1 MRRSIA
7 ICAAG
12 AFVVLVFCLAFTTPA
27 AARIS
32 AQLTAS
38 DAGLYV
44 DYDLWILGKKQTTLT
59 PGSQPLVISILGLAT
74 IELSV
79 LEIQADAGI
88 LKINAR
94 ASASLFGIAPVA
106 ADLPV
111 PFGDYG
117 VYYSLFERR
126 FIPIGDSKVEISA
139 LLTRFT
145 TEYDVAINLEPLLTG
160 RWTGTKN
167 AADNIIHEVVENPL
181 DDSTLDITIALD
193 YASVCFTN
201 VTLTIAKDGAPASP
215 MGPFPVPNGT
225 FHIWADFEL
234 SELP

>member
-7 ICAAG
+7 TCAAG
-12 AFVVLVFCLAFTTPA
+12 AFIVIVFCLAFTAPA

-59 PGSQPLVISILGLAT
+59 PGGQPLVIPVLGLAT
-74 IELSV
+74 IELTV
-79 LEIQADAGI
+79 LEVQADAGMV
-88 LKINAR
+88 KIHAK
-94 ASASLFGIAPVA
+94 ASAPMFGIPAVEK
-106 ADLPV
+106 DLLV

-117 VYYSLFERR
+117 LYYSLFERQ
-126 FIPIGDSKVEISA
+126 FIPIGDHKIEISA

-145 TEYDVAINLEPLLTG
+145 TEYDVNINLEPVFTG
-160 RWTGTKN
+160 RWTGTRN

-193 YASVCFTN
+193 YASVYFTN

-215 MGPFPVPNGT
+215 MGPLPVPNGT

>member
-1 MRRSIA
+1 MRRPIA
-7 ICAAG
+7 TCAAG
-12 AFVVLVFCLAFTTPA
+12 ACIVIVLCLAFTAPA

-59 PGSQPLVISILGLAT
+59 PGSQPLVISVMGLAT

-79 LEIQADAGI
+79 PEIQADAGI

-94 ASASLFGIAPVA
+94 ASAPLFGIAPVD

-126 FIPIGDSKVEISA
+126 FIPTGDSTVELSA
-139 LLTRFT
+139 VLTRFT
-145 TEYDVAINLEPLLTG
+145 TEYDVTINLEPLFTG

-167 AADNIIHEVVENPL
+167 AADNIIHEVVENSL

-193 YASVCFTN
+193 YASVYFTN
-201 VTLTIAKDGAPASP
+201 VTLTIAKDGAPAGP
-215 MGPFPVPNGT
+215 MGPLPVPNGT

-234 SELP
+234 SALP

>member
-1 MRRSIA
+1 MRRSPA
-7 ICAAG
+7 TCAAG
-12 AFVVLVFCLAFTTPA
+12 AFIVLVVCLVFTVPA

-44 DYDLWILGKKQTTLT
+44 DYDLWILGKKQIMLT
-59 PGSQPLVISILGLAT
+59 PGSQPLVIPVLGLAT

-79 LEIQADAGI
+79 LEIQADAGL

-94 ASASLFGIAPVA
+94 ASAPAFGIAPVGR
-106 ADLPV
+106 DLPV

-117 VYYSLFERR
+117 LYYSLFERR
-126 FIPIGDSKVEISA
+126 FIPPGDSKVEISA

-145 TEYDVAINLEPLLTG
+145 TQYEVNITMGEFYRGHWA
-160 RWTGTKN
+160 GTKN
-167 AADNIIHEVVENPL
+167 TADTIIHEVVENPL
-181 DDSTLDITIALD
+181 DGSTRAVTIELD
-193 YASVCFTN
+193 YVSVYFTN
-201 VTLTIAKDGAPASP
+201 VTLTMAKDGAPASP
-215 MGPFPVPNGT
+215 MGPFPVPNGA